1 MSARD
6 VIAWTMKSLGAFDP
20 TREAD
25 AVLVA
30 LHAAGYRIL
39 GPGELDAETL
49 ERCIKELNRLPWFE
63 DVVSLV
69 DAEAALRALM
79 DQPSTD
85 GGKE

>member
-1 MSARD
+1 MSARE

-39 GPGELDAETL
+39 GPGKLDVETV
-49 ERCIKELNRLPWFE
+49 ERCIKELNKLPWFE

-69 DAEAALRALM
+69 DVEDALRALA
-79 DQPSTD
+79 S
-85 GGKE
+85 GESR